1 MIDGTE
7 NNKKLKNKREF
18 FWSSRFLFVYLHKH

>member
-18 FWSSRFLFVYLHKH
+18 FGVLVFYLYICINF